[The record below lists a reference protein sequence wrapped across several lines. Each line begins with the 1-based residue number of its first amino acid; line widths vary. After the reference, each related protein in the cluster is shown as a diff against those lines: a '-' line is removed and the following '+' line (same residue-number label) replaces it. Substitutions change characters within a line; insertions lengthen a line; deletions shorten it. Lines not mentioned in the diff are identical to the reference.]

1 MKSVLFVC
9 TGNTCRSV
17 MAEAIMKKIIA
28 EKNMDDKIQASSAGI
43 FVVPNDRASFQAVEV
58 MGEYGIN
65 NIKGQK
71 ARQINFS
78 ILNDASVVLT
88 MTAGHKKL
96 LLDRYPVFKD
106 KIFTLI
112 EYADGREGDIEDP
125 YGRGIEVYRR
135 CASELKKYLAKIV
148 YKLGYAW

>member
-78 ILNDASVVLT
+78 ILNDA
-88 MTAGHKKL
+88 
-96 LLDRYPVFKD
+96 
-106 KIFTLI
+106 
-112 EYADGREGDIEDP
+112 
-125 YGRGIEVYRR
+125 
-135 CASELKKYLAKIV
+135 
-148 YKLGYAW
+148 